1 MERIKL
7 KRKLRAYT
15 LVEMLSVVAII
26 GLVLPVLFSILI
38 NSYNNLSKIEKLQL
52 SELQHQQFR
61 GRLNYDFDNIYRIY
75 HLSSDSIS
83 FTAFRNNSFQD
94 LIEYYLNAD
103 TLFFKINRSSKTIVY
118 NNFIG
123 DQPRFEFKNYDNTP
137 YVPGN
142 GISFTAPEMNS
153 VEKLIFSYSYRSQDR
168 NQSGK
173 FLRIKKSN
181 E

>member
-15 LVEMLSVVAII
+15 LGEMLSVVAII

-103 TLFFKINRSSKTIVY
+103 TLFFKSNRSSKTIVY

-123 DQPRFEFKNYDNTP
+123 DQTRFEFKNYDNTP

-168 NQSGK
+168 TQSGK
-173 FLRIKKSN
+173 ILRIKKSN

>member
-1 MERIKL
+1 M
-7 KRKLRAYT
+7 
-15 LVEMLSVVAII
+15 
-26 GLVLPVLFSILI
+26 
-38 NSYNNLSKIEKLQL
+38 
-52 SELQHQQFR
+52 
-61 GRLNYDFDNIYRIY
+61 NYDFDNIYRIY

-123 DQPRFEFKNYDNTP
+123 DQTRFEFKNYDNTP

-168 NQSGK
+168 TQSGK
-173 FLRIKKSN
+173 ILRIKKSN

>member
-1 MERIKL
+1 MERLKFKSKL
-7 KRKLRAYT
+7 PGYT
-15 LVEMLSVVAII
+15 LIEMLSAVAII
-26 GLVLPVLFSILI
+26 GLVLPVLFSVLI
-38 NSYNNLSKIEKLQL
+38 NSYNNLSKIEKLQF

-61 GRLNYDFDNIYRIY
+61 GRINYDFDNIYRIY

-103 TLFFKINRSSKTIVY
+103 TLFFKINRSSKKIVY
-118 NNFIG
+118 NDFIAN
-123 DQPRFEFKNYDNTP
+123 QTRFEFKNYDNTP

-153 VEKLIFSYSYRSQDR
+153 VEKLIFSYSYRLQK
-168 NQSGK
+168 NTQTGK
-173 FLRIKKSN
+173 ILRLKKSN

>member
-7 KRKLRAYT
+7 KRKLRAYS
-15 LVEMLSVVAII
+15 LIEMLSVVAII
-26 GLVLPVLFSILI
+26 GLVLPVIFSILI

-103 TLFFKINRSSKTIVY
+103 TLFFKSNRSSKTIVY
-118 NNFIG
+118 NKFIG
-123 DQPRFEFKNYDNTP
+123 DQTRFEFKNYDNTP

-168 NQSGK
+168 TQSGK
-173 FLRIKKSN
+173 ILRIKKSN

>member
-7 KRKLRAYT
+7 KRKLRAYS
-15 LVEMLSVVAII
+15 LIEMLSVVAII

-94 LIEYYLNAD
+94 LSL
-103 TLFFKINRSSKTIVY
+103 LF
-118 NNFIG
+118 
-123 DQPRFEFKNYDNTP
+123 
-137 YVPGN
+137 
-142 GISFTAPEMNS
+142 
-153 VEKLIFSYSYRSQDR
+153 IFPWCW
-168 NQSGK
+168 
-173 FLRIKKSN
+173 I
-181 E
+181 

>member
-1 MERIKL
+1 MGR
-7 KRKLRAYT
+7 RAMRQKYSGYT
-15 LVEMLSVVAII
+15 LIEMLATIAII
-26 GLVLPVLFSILI
+26 GIALPIIFNVLI
-38 NSYNNLSKIEKLQL
+38 NSFNSLSKIEKLQL

-94 LIEYYLNAD
+94 LIEYYLNTD

-123 DQPRFEFKNYDNTP
+123 NQTRFEFKNYDNTP

-168 NQSGK
+168 TQSGK
-173 FLRIKKSN
+173 ILRIKKSN

>member
-15 LVEMLSVVAII
+15 LIEMLSVVAII
-26 GLVLPVLFSILI
+26 GLVLPVIFSILI

-123 DQPRFEFKNYDNTP
+123 DRTRFEFKNYDNTP

-168 NQSGK
+168 TQSGK
-173 FLRIKKSN
+173 ILRIKKSN

>member
-1 MERIKL
+1 MERLSIKS
-7 KRKLRAYT
+7 KLPGYT
-15 LVEMLSVVAII
+15 LIEMLSAVAII
-26 GLVLPVLFSILI
+26 GLVLPVLFSVLI

-103 TLFFKINRSSKTIVY
+103 TLFFKINRSSKKIVY

-123 DQPRFEFKNYDNTP
+123 NQTRFEFKKYDNTP

-153 VEKLIFSYSYRSQDR
+153 VEKLIFSYSYRSQENTR
-168 NQSGK
+168 TGK
-173 FLRIKKSN
+173 IVRLKKSN